1 MAKGVAKKVI
11 QIPIEDDLLEGID
24 ETAKAMATSRAAF
37 IREACKLRLR
47 GLHTQAL
54 DRRYEAGYRKHPEQR
69 DWAKSSATM
78 LAHIPARG
86 KMVDEAGCGVVGAVA
101 AACWA

>member
-1 MAKGVAKKVI
+1 MAKGVAKKII
-11 QIPIEDDLLEGID
+11 QLPIEDALLAGID

-47 GLHTQAL
+47 GLHAQAL
-54 DRRYEAGYRKHPEQR
+54 DRRYKAGYRKHPEQS

-78 LAHIPARG
+78 LAQILP
-86 KMVDEAGCGVVGAVA
+86 EEE
-101 AACWA
+101 W